1 MCLNQYFIYYSRN
14 QGKPFLFT
22 FNPMIK
28 QLIGLFFVAF
38 CVACSY
44 LPEPIYDGE
53 GVLVEEFR
61 DHVVVSPIDDSNLS
75 PTGFIFY
82 PGGLVDPHAY
92 LSLASAFAL
101 SNDGHRVIIAKMPA
115 NLAVLD
121 MKAAKNILKDYDTID
136 WVIGGHSLGGA
147 MACSMVY
154 KESSLFK
161 GMVLMAAYPAES
173 VDLSNWDRP
182 VLSISATE
190 DKVVDQEKY
199 EKSRDRLPLYTS
211 LVMIEGGNHGGFG
224 QYGSQKNDGTATI
237 SQADQEARIIE
248 FMQDFFLNNGLD

>member
-1 MCLNQYFIYYSRN
+1 MRIQQIIIVL
-14 QGKPFLFT
+14 FLAAIFT
-22 FNPMIK
+22 R
-28 QLIGLFFVAF
+28 
-38 CVACSY
+38 CSY
-44 LPEPIYDGE
+44 LPEPVADAT
-53 GVLVEEFR
+53 GVVIEEFR
-61 DHVVVSPIDDSNLS
+61 DHLLISPEEDSNLS

-101 SNDGHRVIIAKMPA
+101 SNDGHRIIIAKMPA

-121 MKAAKNILKDYDTID
+121 MKAAKKILQEYDTED

-147 MACSMVY
+147 MACSMVD
-154 KESSLFK
+154 KEPTLFK
-161 GMVLMAAYPAES
+161 ALVLMAAYPAES
-173 VDLSNWDRP
+173 ADLSNWDHP

-190 DKVVDQEKY
+190 DKIVDQEKY

-224 QYGSQKNDGTATI
+224 QYGPQKNDGTASI
-237 SQADQEARIIE
+237 SQTDQEARIIE
-248 FMQDFFLNNGLD
+248 FMQEFFLINGLD